1 MEKLRK
7 SQIIAYI
14 IIVLECLLVIGI
26 IWFVWR

>member
-14 IIVLECLLVIGI
+14 IIVLECLLVAGI

>member
-14 IIVLECLLVIGI
+14 IIALECLLVAGI